1 MTPKPD
7 YGLTSDLYDYALGL
21 VSKPFTTMQLH
32 NGKRTM
38 HLEVDEDT
46 YWNLVK
52 LGADIQMDHESYAEH
67 ILIGHVETELDRK
80 TED

>member
-1 MTPKPD
+1 MI
-7 YGLTSDLYDYALGL
+7 LS
-21 VSKPFTTMQLH
+21 
-32 NGKRTM
+32 NGKRRLD
-38 HLEVDEDT
+38 LEVDEDT

-52 LGADIQMDHESYAEH
+52 LAAEIKMDHETYAEH